1 MGKEQ
6 KVRPFRLALAQV
18 NPTVGDLEG
27 NVEKVLSNVEKARS
41 WDVDLIAFPEL
52 ILTGYPPEDLLLRP
66 GFVEDGIKALQAV
79 VSKCKDIVVVLGFV
93 DTEGTDLYNSAAII
107 WNGRIIGTYHKLF
120 LPNYG
125 VFDEE
130 RYFRRGN
137 VCPVFSVG
145 DTLVGVNICEDIWY
159 ALGPTAVQREAG
171 AELIVTING
180 SPYHIGKRLLRE
192 QMLATRAVDN
202 SVYIAFVNTVGGQDE
217 LVFDGGSTIF
227 NQQGELIARSPQFQ
241 EDLLI
246 KDLEIGEVLREGS
259 RSARLRQETPEAMR
273 SIGETQTIFVNELSK
288 STKSK
293 IKASKISPALDPT
306 PEIYRALVLGL
317 RDYVRKNGFDKV
329 LVGLSGGIDSS
340 LTCCIA
346 VDALGER
353 AVRAVTMPS
362 RYSSN
367 GSVNDS
373 ERLCDNLGIT
383 LLNLPIETVHQAF
396 EAILSPYFN
405 GTEPNVAEQNIQ
417 ARIRGNLL
425 MALSNKFGWLLLN
438 TGNKSEMA
446 MGYATLYGDMAG
458 GFSVLKDIPKTLV
471 YELSYWRNTESKD
484 GEIIPESVLNKP
496 PSAELKPDQRDDDDL
511 PSYDTLDQILEA
523 YVENDRSFEEM
534 KTLGFDPD
542 LVQRVMKGVD
552 KSEYK
557 RRQSPLGIKITA
569 RAFGRD
575 RRMPIVNAYRGF

>member
-1 MGKEQ
+1 M
-6 KVRPFRLALAQV
+6 RPFRLALAQV

-27 NVEKVLSNVEKARS
+27 NVEKVLSNVELARS
-41 WDVDLIAFPEL
+41 CDVDLIAFPEL

-66 GFVEDGIKALQAV
+66 GFVQDGINALRHV
-79 VSKCKDIVVVLGFV
+79 VSKCNDIVVVLGFV
-93 DTEGTDLYNSAAII
+93 DTEGNDLYNSAAII
-107 WNGRIIGTYHKLF
+107 WNGEIIEIYHKLF

-137 VCPVFSVG
+137 VCPVFSIAG
-145 DTLVGVNICEDIWY
+145 IQVGVNICEDIWY
-159 ALGPTAVQREAG
+159 PLGPIAIQREAG

-180 SPYHIGKRLLRE
+180 SPYHIGKRDLRE

-202 SVYIAFVNTVGGQDE
+202 SVFIAFVNTVGGQDE
-217 LVFDGGSTIF
+217 LIFDGGSTIF

-246 KDLEIGEVLREGS
+246 KDLEIDDVFRGGLSSPSS
-259 RSARLRQETPEAMR
+259 RKETPETLS
-273 SIGETQTIFVNELSK
+273 SIGVAKSVFVHDPFGL
-288 STKSK
+288 TKSK
-293 IKASKISPALDPT
+293 IQSSKISTVLDST
-306 PEIYRALVLGL
+306 PEIYNALVLGV
-317 RDYVRKNGFDKV
+317 RDYVRKNGFNKV

-346 VDALGER
+346 VDALGKESIC
-353 AVRAVTMPS
+353 AVTMPS
-362 RYSSN
+362 RFSSE
-367 GSVNDS
+367 GSVIDS
-373 ERLCDNLGIT
+373 ERLCENLGIS
-383 LLNLPIETVHQAF
+383 LLNLPIEPAHQAF
-396 EAILSPYFN
+396 EIILGPHFY

-471 YELSYWRNTESKD
+471 YKLSYWRNAESGD
-484 GEIIPESVLNKP
+484 REIIPANILNKP

-511 PSYDTLDQILEA
+511 PSYEILDQVLEA
-523 YVENDRSFEEM
+523 YVENDRSFEEI
-534 KTLGFDPD
+534 KSLGFDSSI
-542 LVQRVMKGVD
+542 VKRVMKAVD
-552 KSEYK
+552 RSEYK
-557 RRQSPLGIKITA
+557 RRQSPIGIKITP

-575 RRMPIVNAYRGF
+575 RRMPIVNAYQGF

>member
-1 MGKEQ
+1 
-6 KVRPFRLALAQV
+6 VRPFRLALAQV

-27 NVEKVLSNVEKARS
+27 NVGKVLSNVELARS
-41 WDVDLIAFPEL
+41 CNVDLIAFPEL

-66 GFVEDGIKALQAV
+66 AFVQDGINALRQV
-79 VSKCKDIVVVLGFV
+79 VSECNDIVVVLGFV
-93 DTEGTDLYNSAAII
+93 DAQGDDLYNSAAII
-107 WNGRIIGTYHKLF
+107 WNGEIIEIYHKLF

-137 VCPVFSVG
+137 VCPVFSIAG
-145 DTLVGVNICEDIWY
+145 TQVGVNICEDIWY
-159 ALGPTAVQREAG
+159 PLGPIAVQREAG

-180 SPYHIGKRLLRE
+180 SPYHIGKRDLRE
-192 QMLATRAVDN
+192 QMLAARAVDN
-202 SVYIAFVNTVGGQDE
+202 SVFMAFVNTVGGQDE
-217 LVFDGGSTIF
+217 LIFDGGSTIF

-246 KDLEIGEVLREGS
+246 KDLEIEDDLS
-259 RSARLRQETPEAMR
+259 SSRLRKKAPDALR
-273 SIGETQTIFVNELSK
+273 SIGEAKSIFIHDQLGL
-288 STKSK
+288 TKSK
-293 IKASKISPALDPT
+293 IQSSEISAALDST
-306 PEIYRALVLGL
+306 SEIYRALVLGV
-317 RDYVRKNGFDKV
+317 RDYVRKNGFNEV

-346 VDALGER
+346 VDALGKES
-353 AVRAVTMPS
+353 VCAVTMPS
-362 RYSSN
+362 RFSSE
-367 GSVNDS
+367 GSVKDS
-373 ERLCDNLGIT
+373 EGLCENLGIS
-383 LLNLPIETVHQAF
+383 LLNLPIEPAHQAF
-396 EAILSPYFN
+396 EVILGPYFH

-471 YELSYWRNTESKD
+471 YELSYWRNAESGD
-484 GEIIPESVLNKP
+484 REVIPANILNKP

-511 PSYDTLDQILEA
+511 PSYEILDQVLEA
-523 YVENDRSFEEM
+523 YVENDRSYEEM
-534 KTLGFDPD
+534 KSLGFDSSI
-542 LVQRVMKGVD
+542 VKRVMKAVD
-552 KSEYK
+552 RSEYK
-557 RRQSPLGIKITA
+557 RRQSPIGIKITP

-575 RRMPIVNAYRGF
+575 RRMPIVNAYQGF

>member
-1 MGKEQ
+1 M
-6 KVRPFRLALAQV
+6 RPFRLALAQV

-27 NVEKVLSNVEKARS
+27 NVGKVLSNVELARS
-41 WDVDLIAFPEL
+41 CNVDLIAFPEL

-66 GFVEDGIKALQAV
+66 AFVQDGINALRQV
-79 VSKCKDIVVVLGFV
+79 VSECNDIVVVLGFV
-93 DTEGTDLYNSAAII
+93 DAQGDDLYNSAAII
-107 WNGRIIGTYHKLF
+107 WNGEIIEIYHKLY

-137 VCPVFSVG
+137 VCPVFSIAG
-145 DTLVGVNICEDIWY
+145 TQVGVNICEDIWY
-159 ALGPTAVQREAG
+159 PLGPIAVQREAG

-180 SPYHIGKRLLRE
+180 SPYHIGKRDLRE
-192 QMLATRAVDN
+192 QMLAARAVDN
-202 SVYIAFVNTVGGQDE
+202 SVFMAFVNTVGGQDE
-217 LVFDGGSTIF
+217 LIFDGGSTIF

-246 KDLEIGEVLREGS
+246 KDLEIEDDLS
-259 RSARLRQETPEAMR
+259 SSRLRKKAPDALR
-273 SIGETQTIFVNELSK
+273 SIGEAKSIFIHDQLGL
-288 STKSK
+288 TKSK
-293 IKASKISPALDPT
+293 IQSSKISAALDST
-306 PEIYRALVLGL
+306 SEIYRALVLGV
-317 RDYVRKNGFDKV
+317 RDYVRKNGFNEV

-346 VDALGER
+346 VDALGKES
-353 AVRAVTMPS
+353 VCAVTMPS
-362 RYSSN
+362 RFSSE
-367 GSVNDS
+367 GSVKDS
-373 ERLCDNLGIT
+373 EGLCENLGIS
-383 LLNLPIETVHQAF
+383 LLNLPIEPAHQAF
-396 EAILSPYFN
+396 EVILGPYFH

-471 YELSYWRNTESKD
+471 YELSYWRNTESGD
-484 GEIIPESVLNKP
+484 REIIPANILNKP

-511 PSYDTLDQILEA
+511 PSYEILDQVLEA

-534 KTLGFDPD
+534 KSLGFDSSI
-542 LVQRVMKGVD
+542 VKRVMKAVD
-552 KSEYK
+552 RSEYK
-557 RRQSPLGIKITA
+557 RRQSPIGIKITP

-575 RRMPIVNAYRGF
+575 RRMPIVNAYQGF

>member
-1 MGKEQ
+1 M
-6 KVRPFRLALAQV
+6 RPFRLALAQV

-27 NVEKVLSNVEKARS
+27 NVEKVLKNVELACS
-41 WDVDLIAFPEL
+41 LDVDLIAFPEL
-52 ILTGYPPEDLLLRP
+52 MLTGYPPEDLLLRP
-66 GFVEDGIKALQAV
+66 GFVQDGMNALRHV

-93 DTEGTDLYNSAAII
+93 DPQGNDLYNAAAII
-107 WNGRIIGTYHKLF
+107 WNGEIVETYHKLY

-130 RYFRRGN
+130 RYFRRGKT
-137 VCPVFSVG
+137 CPVFSIAG
-145 DTLVGVNICEDIWY
+145 TQVGVNICEDIWY
-159 ALGPTAVQREAG
+159 PLGPLSVQREAG

-180 SPYHIGKRLLRE
+180 SPYHIGKRDFRE
-192 QMLATRAVDN
+192 QMLAKRAADN
-202 SVYIAFVNTVGGQDE
+202 SVFIAFVNTVGGQDE

-227 NQQGELIARSPQFQ
+227 NKQGELIARSPQFQ

-246 KDLEIGEVLREGS
+246 KDLEFEDDFQEGLYS
-259 RSARLRQETPEAMR
+259 SRLRQEPPNALR
-273 SIGETQTIFVNELSK
+273 AIGEVKSIFVHDQFGL
-288 STKSK
+288 TKSK
-293 IKASKISPALDPT
+293 IQSSEISMALAST
-306 PEIYRALVLGL
+306 PEIYKALVLGVQ
-317 RDYVRKNGFDKV
+317 DYVRKNGFNKV

-346 VDALGER
+346 VDALGKDS
-353 AVRAVTMPS
+353 VSAVTMPS
-362 RYSSN
+362 RFSSR

-373 ERLCDNLGIT
+373 ERLCENLGIS
-383 LLNLPIETVHQAF
+383 LINLPIEPAHQAF
-396 EAILSPYFN
+396 EMMLDPYFQ

-471 YELSYWRNTESKD
+471 YELSYWRNAESDDK
-484 GEIIPESVLNKP
+484 EIIPANILMKP

-511 PSYDTLDQILEA
+511 PSYEILDKILEA
-523 YVENDRSFEEM
+523 YVENDSSYEEM
-534 KTLGFDPD
+534 KSLGFDSSI
-542 LVQRVMKGVD
+542 VKRVMKAVD
-552 KSEYK
+552 TSEYK
-557 RRQSPLGIKITA
+557 RRQSPPGIKITS

-575 RRMPIVNAYRGF
+575 RRMPIVNGYQGF